1 MTERARPVYYDSH
14 MHTPLCKHAQGE
26 PEEYAEMAVRRGLKG
41 IIFTCHS
48 PMPDNWWPNV
58 RMSPEQ
64 LDEYIGLVERAREA
78 YAGRLDVRLGMESD
92 FFPGYEWWIE
102 RLNER
107 CDCGAFLPKL
117 QRSGWCAVWFAEQPV
132 ALRANHSKSSQ
143 SSRLPTRSRIRVHKN
158 NREFCIKH
166 NGRNV
171 MSKTTTVSELLLEG

>member
-1 MTERARPVYYDSH
+1 MQP
-14 MHTPLCKHAQGE
+14 PLCKHGQGG
-26 PEEYAEMAVRRGLKG
+26 PEEYAEQAGRRGLKG

-64 LDEYIGLVERAREA
+64 LDEYIAMVERAREA

-107 CDCGAFLPKL
+107 CDFHHVLGSVDFLGRDYRERYWKGGL
-117 QRSGWCAVWFAEQPV
+117 VDTSDVAADLPV
-132 ALRANHSKSSQ
+132 GDGGEMCRG
-143 SSRLPTRSRIRVHKN
+143 SRRRRV
-158 NREFCIKH
+158 
-166 NGRNV
+166 
-171 MSKTTTVSELLLEG
+171 